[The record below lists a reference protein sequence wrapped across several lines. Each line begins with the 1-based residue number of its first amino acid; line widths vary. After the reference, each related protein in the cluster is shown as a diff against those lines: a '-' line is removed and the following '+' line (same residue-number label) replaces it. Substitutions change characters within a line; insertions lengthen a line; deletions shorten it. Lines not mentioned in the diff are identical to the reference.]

1 MFLLLSSRSPL
12 LLCLLNLL
20 VLTTAHPKPDKS
32 LLVQTSLFQV
42 QGYIDSAL
50 PNVRKFLGIPYAEPP
65 LGSLR
70 FRPPVTKKPSL
81 STINATAY
89 GNCCIQQT
97 GGRSVYS
104 EYLLNDA
111 MPVGFPTSED
121 CLSLNVY
128 APTKKN
134 RELLPVMIWIHGGGL
149 TTGCSN
155 EVFNDGAYVV
165 KNHQDVIVV
174 TVKCVLPF
182 STTLFKPSPAAEV
195 LA

>member
-1 MFLLLSSRSPL
+1 MFLRLSSHSSL
-12 LLCLLNLL
+12 FLCLVSLL
-20 VLTTAHPKPDKS
+20 TITTAHPKPDKD
-32 LLVQTSLFQV
+32 LEIQTSLFNI
-42 QGYIDSAL
+42 QGYIDPTL

-70 FRPPVTKKPSL
+70 FRPPVTKKPSPH
-81 STINATAY
+81 TINATAY
-89 GNCCIQQT
+89 GDCCIQQT

-134 RELLPVMIWIHGGGL
+134 KEALPVMIWIHGGGL

-174 TVKCVLPF
+174 TIK
-182 STTLFKPSPAAEV
+182 
-195 LA
+195 